1 MKRSWFVLGAVAL
14 TLASIL
20 PDDAFAQ
27 RRGFVGVRGVGVRGA
42 FVRPGIGW
50 RPGIGV
56 ARWGGVGMARRLGMA
71 SRLGMGLACR
81 DRNRSRLCGL
91 LGKLVSRLEWV
102 ALGQR
107 LLSAIR
113 LVWLLV
119 SRRASDSKSTD
130 HGLIGGRPSI
140 CAAFAAT
147 SEGVR

>member
-56 ARWGGVGMARRLGMA
+56 ARWGGVGWRGGWGWRRGWGWGWPVAAGIGLGYA
-71 SRLGMGLACR
+71 GYWGSSCLAWNGWR
-81 DRNRSRLCGL
+81 
-91 LGKLVSRLEWV
+91 WV
-102 ALGQR
+102 N
-107 LLSAIR
+107 
-113 LVWLLV
+113 VCY
-119 SRRASDSKSTD
+119 
-130 HGLIGGRPSI
+130 RPY
-140 CAAFAAT
+140 
-147 SEGVR
+147 GWYGYW